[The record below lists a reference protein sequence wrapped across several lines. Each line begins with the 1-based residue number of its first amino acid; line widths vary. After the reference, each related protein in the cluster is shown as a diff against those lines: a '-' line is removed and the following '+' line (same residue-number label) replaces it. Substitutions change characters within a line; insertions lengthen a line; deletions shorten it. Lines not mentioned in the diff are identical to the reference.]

1 MDVSVTL
8 TVEDQSF
15 DVLQCKYGFRRK
27 TNSKG
32 YPLGGLLGGE
42 IFITLE
48 STAETLLLERLLTER
63 PALVSGSLEFWDEQA
78 SSRIRTLEWP
88 ESYVYEDFKLELVE
102 KEEGND

>member
-15 DVLQCKYGFRRK
+15 NVLQCKYGFRRK

-32 YPLGGLLGGE
+32 YPLGGVLGGE
-42 IFITLE
+42 IFITFE
-48 STAETLLLERLLTER
+48 
-63 PALVSGSLEFWDEQA
+63 DEGENGIKRA
-78 SSRIRTLEWP
+78 DYPGVADSNGI
-88 ESYVYEDFKLELVE
+88 VVIEDFKLELVE